1 MMVQD
6 ITLTGASTESFS
18 TAGSSGTGTASN
30 AGFGP
35 FVSQERLV
43 GESQP
48 MLDLKRV
55 ANGIAVRQ
63 STVMILGETGTGK
76 EMLARYIHENSLRAQ
91 KPFIPV
97 DCSSLSDALFE
108 SELFGH
114 VKGAFTGAMRDS
126 LGFVRAADGGTLF
139 LDEIGELSL
148 PLQAKLLRVLQE
160 RVVVPVGDQK
170 PIPVDVRVVTATN
183 RDLEEMVRKGTF
195 RQDLYFRLNVV
206 QLKTPSLRERPVDV
220 LTLATHFLG
229 MQSSLYNE
237 PRKQISPAVA
247 EVLAGYNWPGN
258 VRELANVMEH
268 AHVLASGNQ
277 IELGDIPLRLQT
289 ASAKPA
295 PMTESFSLED
305 VERTTIAAALKKSN
319 YNKALASRML
329 GINIQ
334 RLNRRITRLGIP
346 GVKA

>member
-1 MMVQD
+1 MMVHD
-6 ITLTGASTESFS
+6 TRV
-18 TAGSSGTGTASN
+18 AG
-30 AGFGP
+30 AGFGAFSP
-35 FVSQERLV
+35 TERLV
-43 GESQP
+43 GESQS

-97 DCSSLSDALFE
+97 DCSSLSDNLFE

-114 VKGAFTGAMRDS
+114 VRGAFTGAMRDS

-160 RVVVPVGDQK
+160 KVVVPVGDTRS
-170 PIPVDVRVVTATN
+170 IPVDIRVLTATN
-183 RDLEEMVRKGTF
+183 RDLEEMVRRGTF

-206 QLKTPSLRERPVDV
+206 VLKTPPLRDRPSDV
-220 LTLATHFLG
+220 QQLAGHFLAV
-229 MQSSLYNE
+229 QSSLYNE
-237 PRKQISPAVA
+237 PLKTISPAVA
-247 EVLAGYNWPGN
+247 EVLAGYSWPGN

-268 AHVLASGNQ
+268 AHVLASGSQ

-289 ASAKPA
+289 AAARPA
-295 PMTESFSLED
+295 STAQSFSLED
-305 VERTTIAAALKKSN
+305 MERQTIAAALKKSN

-334 RLNRRITRLGIP
+334 RLNRRIVRLGIA
-346 GVKA
+346 GVTA

>member
-1 MMVQD
+1 MMVHD
-6 ITLTGASTESFS
+6 TRV
-18 TAGSSGTGTASN
+18 AG
-30 AGFGP
+30 AGFGAFSP
-35 FVSQERLV
+35 TERLV
-43 GESQP
+43 GESQS

-97 DCSSLSDALFE
+97 DCSSLSDNLFE

-114 VKGAFTGAMRDS
+114 VRGAFTGAMRDS

-160 RVVVPVGDQK
+160 KVVVPVGDTRS
-170 PIPVDVRVVTATN
+170 IPVDIRVLTATN
-183 RDLEEMVRKGTF
+183 RDLEEMVRRGTF

-206 QLKTPSLRERPVDV
+206 VLKTPPLRERPSDV
-220 LTLATHFLG
+220 QQLAAHFLG
-229 MQSSLYNE
+229 VQSSLYNE
-237 PRKQISPAVA
+237 PLKTISPAVA
-247 EVLAGYNWPGN
+247 EVLAGYSWPGN

-268 AHVLASGNQ
+268 AHVLASGSQ

-289 ASAKPA
+289 AAARPA
-295 PMTESFSLED
+295 STAQSFSLED
-305 VERTTIAAALKKSN
+305 MERQTIAAALKKSN

-334 RLNRRITRLGIP
+334 RLNRRIVRLGIA
-346 GVKA
+346 GVTA

>member
-1 MMVQD
+1 MTVQ
-6 ITLTGASTESFS
+6 TRETQG
-18 TAGSSGTGTASN
+18 GK
-30 AGFGP
+30 FGP
-35 FVSQERLV
+35 IPPERLV

-55 ANGIAVRQ
+55 ATGIAMRQ

-76 EMLARYIHENSLRAQ
+76 EMLARHIHENSLRAT

-126 LGFVRAADGGTLF
+126 LGFIRASDGGTLF

-148 PLQAKLLRVLQE
+148 PLQSKLLRVLQE
-160 RVVVPVGDQK
+160 KVVVPVGDTKQ
-170 PIPVDVRVVTATN
+170 IPVDLRVVTATN
-183 RDLEEMVRKGTF
+183 RDLEDMVRRGTF
-195 RQDLYFRLNVV
+195 RQDLFFRLNVV
-206 QLKTPSLRERPVDV
+206 QLKTPPLRDRPTDI
-220 LTLATHFLG
+220 LRLADHFLEI
-229 MQSSLYNE
+229 QSALYNE
-237 PRKQISPAVA
+237 PRKTVSPAVA
-247 EVLAGYNWPGN
+247 AVLTSYAWPGN

-268 AHVLASGNQ
+268 AHVLAAGGVV
-277 IELGDIPLRLQT
+277 EVTDIPLRMQT
-289 ASAKPA
+289 TAKPA
-295 PMTESFSLED
+295 FATESYSLED
-305 VERTTIAAALKKSN
+305 VERQTIAAAMKKAN

-346 GVKA
+346 GVKG